1 MKAILGSRK
10 HHYVAR
16 VSIFLITAV
25 LVWTMMD
32 CTTVYPIEYKLT
44 VSSTAGGS
52 VVDPAQGISTH
63 TEGMSV
69 YLIAVADEGYRFVS
83 WTGDVDTIGNVKRA
97 QTVIKIGGE
106 YSIRAEFEKL
116 PEYHLTVS
124 NTTGGRVIKP
134 KKAMTTYKGEKVV
147 ELEAQED
154 VGWGFVSW
162 TGDVGTIADVD
173 AASTNI
179 TMNGNYSITANF
191 EKEEPVTIT
200 DTGLEAAIRT
210 ARHITKRPIYP
221 SDLRKLT
228 SLEAEAENVSDL
240 TGLEYCTGL
249 TKLFLSDNQIDDISP
264 VTSFT
269 RLMYLD
275 LSGNQM
281 DDISPVA
288 NLTNLTYLDVSGNQM
303 DDISP
308 VANLTNLTYL
318 DVSGNQMEDISPVAN
333 LTSLTYL
340 DVSGNQ
346 ISDISP
352 VANLTSLTYLDVSG
366 NQISDISPV
375 ANLTS
380 LRYLDLSGNQI
391 SDISAVGSLMSLGEF
406 YLSRNQI
413 NDISA
418 LVSLTGLRELYLSH
432 NRISDVSAL
441 ASLTKLT
448 ELYLSSNRIS
458 DVSALT
464 SLTSLGDLSLADNQV
479 DDISPLANLS
489 NLTLLNLS
497 NNQISDIQS
506 LVDNAGLSQGDKVY
520 LYNNPLRYTLL
531 TYSSGNTHIAELE
544 ARGVIV
550 EY

>member
-1 MKAILGSRK
+1 MKVVLGSRK
-10 HHYVAR
+10 YHYMVRA
-16 VSIFLITAV
+16 SIFLIMAV
-25 LVWTMMD
+25 LIWAMTG
-32 CTTVYPIEYKLT
+32 CTTVYPSEYKLT

-52 VVDPAQGISTH
+52 VVDPAEEISTH

-173 AASTNI
+173 AASTSI

-264 VTSFT
+264 VTSFK

-281 DDISPVA
+281 HDISPVA
-288 NLTNLTYLDVSGNQM
+288 NLTSLTYLDVSGNQM
-303 DDISP
+303 D
-308 VANLTNLTYL
+308 
-318 DVSGNQMEDISPVAN
+318 DISPVAN

-352 VANLTSLTYLDVSG
+352 VANLTSLTYLD
-366 NQISDISPV
+366 
-375 ANLTS
+375 
-380 LRYLDLSGNQI
+380 LSGNQI
-391 SDISAVGSLMSLGEF
+391 SDISAVGSLMSLGEL

-418 LVSLTGLRELYLSH
+418 LVSLTGLRDLYLSH

-479 DDISPLANLS
+479 DDISPLVNLS

-520 LYNNPLRYTLL
+520 LYDNPLRYSLL
-531 TYSSGNTHIAELE
+531 TYSSVNTHIAELE